1 LVFGWFATPGG
12 GDGGWLPWGFGVS
25 GLSDAEL
32 ARELATS
39 AGELLLALR
48 DEMGFAD
55 PWALRDAGDF
65 RSNVHLL
72 GLLSESRP
80 DDVVLSEESADD
92 PRRHE
97 AERLWI
103 IDPLDGT
110 TEFGE
115 PGRTDWAVH
124 VALWQRG
131 EGLIE
136 GAVAL
141 PARGVTLSTA
151 DPLPPLQTPP
161 AQPRLA
167 VSRTRR
173 PAWVVTVAEQVD
185 GVLTPIGSAGMKAM
199 SLLLGEADA
208 YLHSGPMKEWDSA
221 APVVV
226 AAKAGLHVSD
236 LSGGPLIFN
245 KPSRLTEQLLIC
257 HPSLTGPLV
266 DAYSGLA
273 H

>member
-1 LVFGWFATPGG
+1 MTPA
-12 GDGGWLPWGFGVS
+12 
-25 GLSDAEL
+25 SDAEL
-32 ARELATS
+32 ARDLATS
-39 AGELLLALR
+39 AGELLLELR
-48 DEMGFAD
+48 DDVGFSD
-55 PWALRDAGDF
+55 PWALRDAGDS
-65 RSNVHLL
+65 RSNIHLL
-72 GLLSESRP
+72 GLLHDARP

-92 PRRHE
+92 PRRHQ

-115 PGRTDWAVH
+115 EGRTDWAVH

-131 EGLIE
+131 AGLVE

-141 PARGVTLSTA
+141 PARGFTLSTA
-151 DPLPPLQTPP
+151 DPLPDLSAP
-161 AQPRLA
+161 ADPIRLA

-173 PAWVVTVAEQVD
+173 PAWVVAVSERVG

-208 YLHSGPMKEWDSA
+208 YMHSGPMKEWDSA

-226 AAKAGLHVSD
+226 AAKAGLFVSD
-236 LSGGPLIFN
+236 LHGQPLEFN
-245 KPSRLTEQLLIC
+245 KPSRMTEELLVC
-257 HPSLTGPLV
+257 HPSLQTTLLS
-266 DAYSGLA
+266 AYQPPA
-273 H
+273 A

>member
-1 LVFGWFATPGG
+1 MSAQ
-12 GDGGWLPWGFGVS
+12 
-25 GLSDAEL
+25 LSDAEL
-32 ARELATS
+32 SRDLATS

-48 DEMGFAD
+48 EELGFGD
-55 PWALRDAGDF
+55 PWALRDAGDN

-72 GLLSESRP
+72 KLLADARP
-80 DDVVLSEESADD
+80 DDIVLSEESADD

-97 AERLWI
+97 ADRLWI

-131 EGLIE
+131 KGLTE

-141 PARGVTLSTA
+141 PARGITLSTA
-151 DPLPPLQTPP
+151 DPLPALQDPP

-173 PAWVVTVAEQVD
+173 PAWVVQVAEQVD
-185 GVLTPIGSAGMKAM
+185 GILTPIGSAGMKAM
-199 SLLLGEADA
+199 SVLLGEADA
-208 YLHSGPMKEWDSA
+208 YMHSGPMKEWDSA

-236 LSGGPLIFN
+236 LGGNELEFN
-245 KPSRLTEQLLIC
+245 KPSRLTDQLLIC
-257 HPSLTGPLV
+257 HPSLT
-266 DAYSGLA
+266 SGLLA
-273 H
+273 AMPAR

>member
-1 LVFGWFATPGG
+1 VTSSLT
-12 GDGGWLPWGFGVS
+12 
-25 GLSDAEL
+25 DAEL
-32 ARELATS
+32 ARDLATS

-48 DEMGFAD
+48 EELGFDD
-55 PWALRDAGDF
+55 PWALRDAGDA
-65 RSNVHLL
+65 RANVHLL
-72 GLLSESRP
+72 KLLADARP

-97 AERLWI
+97 ADRLWI

-124 VALWQRG
+124 VALWERG
-131 EGLIE
+131 RGLTE

-141 PARGVTLSTA
+141 PARGMTLSTA
-151 DPLPPLQTPP
+151 DPLPALTIPP
-161 AQPRLA
+161 TQPRLA

-173 PAWVVTVAEQVD
+173 PAWVVSVAEQVD

-199 SLLLGEADA
+199 SILLGEADA
-208 YLHSGPMKEWDSA
+208 YIHSGPMKEWDTA

-226 AAKAGLHVSD
+226 AAKAGLFTSD
-236 LSGGPLIFN
+236 LSGGELVYN
-245 KPSRLTEQLLIC
+245 KPNRLTEELVMCQ
-257 HPSLTGPLV
+257 PSLTEDL
-266 DAYSGLA
+266 LA
-273 H
+273 ACAKAFSH

>member
-1 LVFGWFATPGG
+1 MIAEKLT
-12 GDGGWLPWGFGVS
+12 
-25 GLSDAEL
+25 DAEL
-32 ARELATS
+32 ARDLATS

-48 DEMGFAD
+48 IELGFSD
-55 PWALRDAGDF
+55 PWALRDAGDA
-65 RSNVHLL
+65 RANVHLL
-72 GLLSESRP
+72 KLLAEARP

-92 PRRHE
+92 PRRH
-97 AERLWI
+97 AADRLWI

-124 VALWQRG
+124 VALWERG
-131 EGLIE
+131 KGLTE

-141 PARGVTLSTA
+141 PARDLTLSTA
-151 DPLPPLQTPP
+151 DPLPALPPVP
-161 AQPRLA
+161 AQPRIA

-173 PAWVVTVAEQVD
+173 PPWVVAVSERVD

-199 SLLLGEADA
+199 SILLGDADA

-226 AAKAGLHVSD
+226 AAKAGLHISD
-236 LSGGPLIFN
+236 LGGAELEFN
-245 KPSRLTEQLLIC
+245 KRSRLTEELLIC
-257 HPSLTGPLV
+257 QPSLTEKLLA
-266 DAYSGLA
+266 AYAAG
-273 H
+273 

>member
-1 LVFGWFATPGG
+1 VT
-12 GDGGWLPWGFGVS
+12 
-25 GLSDAEL
+25 DAEL
-32 ARELATS
+32 ARDIATS

-48 DEMGFAD
+48 EELGFSD
-55 PWALRDAGDF
+55 PWALRDAGDA

-72 GLLSESRP
+72 ALLADARP

-92 PRRHE
+92 PRRHA

-115 PGRTDWAVH
+115 EGRTDWAVH

-141 PARGVTLSTA
+141 PARGMTLSTA
-151 DPLPPLQTPP
+151 DPLPPLHAPP
-161 AQPRLA
+161 AAPRLA

-173 PAWVVTVAEQVD
+173 PGWVVAVSEQVG

-199 SLLLGEADA
+199 SILLGEADA
-208 YLHSGPMKEWDSA
+208 YMHSGPMKEWDSA

-226 AAKAGLHVSD
+226 AAKAGLAISD
-236 LSGGPLIFN
+236 LEGQPLVFN

-257 HPSLTGPLV
+257 HPSLRDALLA
-266 DAYSGLA
+266 AYSPTA
-273 H
+273 S